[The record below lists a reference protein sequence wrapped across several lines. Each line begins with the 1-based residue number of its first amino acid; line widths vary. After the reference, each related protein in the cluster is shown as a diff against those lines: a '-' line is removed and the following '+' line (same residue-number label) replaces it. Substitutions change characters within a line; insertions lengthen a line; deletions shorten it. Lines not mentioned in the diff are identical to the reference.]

1 MSKPNQN
8 ILVMAIDG
16 PSGTGKGTIAS
27 RVASHLGWHTLDSG
41 ALYRAFA
48 HVAAENDISPNDALG
63 LKELIRTIDIAFI
76 QTNAGL
82 KISADGKDVTDCVRS
97 EIGGKRASI
106 FAKNPLVRQGL
117 LERQRRMRIAPGL
130 VADGRDMGTVV
141 FPDAFL
147 KIFLDA
153 SASIRAQRRYNQ
165 LKEKG
170 FSGTLRALEKE
181 IAERDAQDRNRS
193 ASPLIPASDAIVLDT
208 SGKGIV
214 EVLNEV
220 VALIEERLLEERFSA
235 D

>member
-1 MSKPNQN
+1 MDNADQP
-8 ILVMAIDG
+8 IPVLTIDG
-16 PSGTGKGTIAS
+16 PSGTGKGTIAG
-27 RVASHLGWHTLDSG
+27 RVASHLEWHTLDSG

-48 HVAAENDISPNDALG
+48 HVASENNVSPDDTRG
-63 LKELIRTIDIAFI
+63 LEQLIRTIDLAFS
-76 QTNAGL
+76 QTNTGL
-82 KISADGKDVTDCVRS
+82 EIAADGRDITDHVRS
-97 EIGGKRASI
+97 ETGGKRASI
-106 FAKNPLVRQGL
+106 YAKIPLVRQGL
-117 LERQRRMRIAPGL
+117 LDRQRRMRVAPGL

-170 FSGTLRALEKE
+170 FSGTLRALERE

-193 ASPLIPASDAIVLDT
+193 ASPLIPASDAIILDT

-214 EVLNEV
+214 EVFNEV
-220 VALIEERLLEERFSA
+220 VTLVEDRLST